1 MKPVEFRN
9 YIRENSNKNKTL
21 KSFFVTQY
29 LSKFSEEE
37 LQGLMSSFA
46 REINSRQQGII
57 DEKISFLNSLG
68 YDVIKQS

>member
-1 MKPVEFRN
+1 MKPKEFIN
-9 YIRENSNKNKTL
+9 YIRNNSNKNGTL
-21 KSFFVTQY
+21 KSIFLTQY
-29 LSKFSEEE
+29 LSKFSQEE
-37 LQGLMSSFA
+37 LQGLMSSFE

>member
-1 MKPVEFRN
+1 MKPLEFKN
-9 YIRENSNKNKTL
+9 YIQENTNKNKTL

-37 LQGLMSSFA
+37 LRGLMSSFE

-57 DEKISFLNSLG
+57 DEKISFLNFHG